1 MSLDQT
7 TESIAHFIG
16 LFHLA
21 ENEARLRTDY
31 YEFKLKQ
38 KLAETGEF
46 EFKPV
51 ENKAP
56 FELGKFNPHSQYTPG
71 PEAPVQVAAT
81 GSLAF
86 PAQTVS
92 LDGVSAGAGYSDS
105 PVPIDAGAMVN
116 FIMGSV
122 TILPY
127 IPLPSSAITVT
138 IQTIHLDDNDVIGDV
153 VAAGFQSLDG
163 LYAALE
169 AAIDLAEAIQPWSTD
184 GLVAEILED
193 PGNALPFIKMING
206 LEDPDIEGLNVTIIE
221 DDETE
226 GVFVNG
232 ELVDE
237 VPELEDQLP
246 AFIKAKRDKPD
257 DDEDGDQLAGFEK
270 DKAIL
275 DTGNDAWPTV
285 INAEHNVSAGANE
298 AHNHANIQTSWIDA
312 GVIAVAG
319 DVINLNAVSQV
330 NMLYDTD
337 QYHDTSWNDPSA
349 PSQAYNI
356 ASTQVDNRDIPDGFE
371 IEAAATTDLP
381 SDWHVVR
388 LDGDVTVTNYMQQHT
403 FVMDSDRLDLT
414 FSANSTSIVTGENL
428 TFNLGSAAEFGFGYD
443 LIFVGGTMLS
453 MNVVNQTNVLLDND
467 QFYGA
472 GMNDAAVSGHDNLL
486 RNEASIHQEGID
498 TQVDMLD
505 DFKTA
510 LEDLKQGVDDL
521 SATVAQSA
529 FFEGLDQLRV
539 LYIDGHLTQMNIV
552 DQINYMGD
560 MDQVHMALD
569 SVQSALDDIPV
580 AITTGSNMLTNT
592 ASITQTGFD
601 SDVMAGGNYY
611 NDALLY
617 QAELID
623 TDANPTGV
631 GMTGL
636 TSEAVAFLADDMI
649 ADAVNESLEAAG
661 IANDAH
667 TGGTALDVMQTMTT

>member
-38 KLAETGEF
+38 KLAEAGEF

-51 ENKAP
+51 LNKAP
-56 FELGKFNPHSQYTPG
+56 FELGKFNPHSQYTPT
-71 PEAPVQVAAT
+71 PEPPAQVAGN
-81 GSLAF
+81 GSLAL
-86 PAQTVS
+86 PALTVP
-92 LDGVSAGAGYSDS
+92 LDGTGAIGPDG
-105 PVPIDAGAMVN
+105 PVPIDTGAAVN

-122 TILPY
+122 TILPF
-127 IPLPSSAITVT
+127 IPLPSSVITVT

-153 VAAGFQSLDG
+153 DAAGFQPLDG

-169 AAIDLAEAIQPWSTD
+169 AAIELAETLQPWTTD
-184 GLVAEILED
+184 GLIAELLDDAGNVLPFLDMINAVED
-193 PGNALPFIKMING
+193 P
-206 LEDPDIEGLNVTIIE
+206 EIEGLNIAIIE
-221 DDETE
+221 DEDTE
-226 GVFVNG
+226 GVYVNG

-237 VPELEDQLP
+237 VPELDDHLP
-246 AFIKAKRDKPD
+246 AFIKAKRDKLN
-257 DDEDGDQLAGFEK
+257 DDEDEDQPAGVAK
-270 DKAIL
+270 DQVIL
-275 DTGNDAWPTV
+275 DTGNDAWPTPV
-285 INAEHNVSAGANE
+285 NSEHNVSAGANE
-298 AHNHANIQTSWIDA
+298 AHNHAAIHTSWIDA

-330 NMLYDTD
+330 NVLYDTD
-337 QYHDTSWNDPSA
+337 QYHDTLQNDPSA
-349 PSQAYNI
+349 PSQAQNI
-356 ASTQVDNRDIPDGFE
+356 ASTQIDNRDVPDGFE
-371 IEAAATTDLP
+371 IEASTSTDLP
-381 SDWHVVR
+381 SNWHVVR
-388 LDGDVTVTNYMQQHT
+388 LEGDVTVTNYLQQHT

-428 TFNLGSAAEFGFGYD
+428 TYNLGAAADFGQGYD

-453 MNVVNQTNVLLDND
+453 LNVVNQTNVLLDND
-467 QFYGA
+467 QFYGS
-472 GMNDAAVSGHDNLL
+472 GMDDAAVSGHDNLL

-510 LEDLKQGVDDL
+510 LDDLQQGVDDL
-521 SATVAQSA
+521 SAAVAQSA
-529 FFEGLDQLRV
+529 YFEGLDQLRV
-539 LYIDGHLTQMNIV
+539 LYIDGDLTQMNVV
-552 DQINYMGD
+552 DQVNYLGD

-580 AITTGSNMLTNT
+580 AITTGSNLLTNT

-601 SDVMAGGNYY
+601 SDVMAGGDYY

-617 QAELID
+617 QADLID
-623 TDANPTGV
+623 TDANPAGV

-636 TSEAVAFLADDMI
+636 TNEAVAFLADDMI

-661 IANDAH
+661 ITNDAH